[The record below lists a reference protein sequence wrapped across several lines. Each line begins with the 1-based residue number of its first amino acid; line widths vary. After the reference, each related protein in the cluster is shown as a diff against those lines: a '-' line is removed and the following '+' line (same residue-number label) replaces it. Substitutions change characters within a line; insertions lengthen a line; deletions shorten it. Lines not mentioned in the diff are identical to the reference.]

1 MALSLGRL
9 SPELA
14 PTEMLP
20 GVSHEWCVQGRMPP
34 ASLSSLVLGLFPQA

>member
-1 MALSLGRL
+1 MAVALARL

-20 GVSHEWCVQGRMPP
+20 GVSCEWCVQGRMPLV
-34 ASLSSLVLGLFPQA
+34 SLSSPILGLFPQA